1 MFNEATWIFH
11 CHDFPLKSHRNQRQ
25 KQPCQSQLVPFASK
39 EAMQIDAYVFTH
51 IGIDPQSF
59 GNYYDIYDIDNL
71 DFVEKIKLYGEFPN
85 FDNTD

>member
-1 MFNEATWIFH
+1 
-11 CHDFPLKSHRNQRQ
+11 
-25 KQPCQSQLVPFASK
+25 
-39 EAMQIDAYVFTH
+39 MQIDAYVFTH